1 MNKKILK
8 LLEQATKKFKEAEAA
23 EQKLSKAVTFV
34 GFEPDDEPRISY
46 FGADGFILIWH
57 GHEVYDWLS
66 LLSDDNSICREQLQ
80 FNEDYGIYQSTTLVD
95 GNSIIEIKAKGS
107 LLDRIKKEIGE
118 DKQ

>member
-8 LLEQATKKFKEAEAA
+8 LLEQATKKFQEAEAA

-66 LLSDDNSICREQLQ
+66 LLSGDNSICREQLQ
-80 FNEDYGIYQSTTLVD
+80 FNEDYG
-95 GNSIIEIKAKGS
+95 
-107 LLDRIKKEIGE
+107 KEYV
-118 DKQ
+118 

>member
-1 MNKKILK
+1 MSKSDNSHLKHLPPVTVGGLNQVMNKKILK

-66 LLSDDNSICREQLQ
+66 LLSGDNSICREQLQ
-80 FNEDYGIYQSTTLVD
+80 FNEDYGVY
-95 GNSIIEIKAKGS
+95 
-107 LLDRIKKEIGE
+107 
-118 DKQ
+118 